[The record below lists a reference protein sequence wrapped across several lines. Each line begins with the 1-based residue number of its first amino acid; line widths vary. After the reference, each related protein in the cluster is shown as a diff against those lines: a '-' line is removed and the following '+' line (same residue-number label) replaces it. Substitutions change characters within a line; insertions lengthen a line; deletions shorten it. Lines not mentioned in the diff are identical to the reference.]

1 MVEEKCKKVVYLV
14 PMTSMVDM
22 VGKQR
27 EYVGR
32 NEITQIDVTE

>member
-14 PMTSMVDM
+14 PMADM

-32 NEITQIDVTE
+32 NEITEIDVTK